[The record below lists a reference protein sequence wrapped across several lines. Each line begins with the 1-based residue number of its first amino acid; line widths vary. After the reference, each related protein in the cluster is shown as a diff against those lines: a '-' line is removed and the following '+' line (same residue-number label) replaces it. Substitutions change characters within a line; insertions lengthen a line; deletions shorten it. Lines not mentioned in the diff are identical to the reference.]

1 MVRSNYV
8 FIKFGVPKNKQS
20 DFIKAT
26 SNHSEKKKIGLII
39 WLETLNGKMSPEG
52 LRELVKNP
60 TPRIQWEGRKLRAG
74 LKCKFINEVRFLK
87 RPCWKKEGID
97 TMQVS

>member
-1 MVRSNYV
+1 
-8 FIKFGVPKNKQS
+8 
-20 DFIKAT
+20 
-26 SNHSEKKKIGLII
+26 
-39 WLETLNGKMSPEG
+39 MSPEG